1 MHCRGRITLTAMP
14 YFNSSPRKGGFTLI
28 ELLVVMAIIAILS
41 SIAIPQYLN
50 YTKRAHLSSYVLPM
64 ARACMADI
72 ASYCSANNPSS
83 GMETYSVI
91 GNSTFPNCVA
101 NYTTPG
107 GLVTMSVEENPV
119 CNSSG
124 KLTAGRIVAYFS
136 PDGQKVVCKVDVKPF
151 KCYIE

>member
-1 MHCRGRITLTAMP
+1 MP
-14 YFNSSPRKGGFTLI
+14 YFNSFPRKGGFTLI

-41 SIAIPQYLN
+41 SIAIPQYI
-50 YTKRAHLSSYVLPM
+50 TFKRRSELSSYALPR
-64 ARACMADI
+64 ARACMMDI
-72 ASYCSANNPSS
+72 ASYCSVNNPSS
-83 GMETYSVI
+83 GTETYSVI

-107 GLVTMSVEENPV
+107 GVVTMSVEENPV
-119 CNSSG
+119 CDSSG